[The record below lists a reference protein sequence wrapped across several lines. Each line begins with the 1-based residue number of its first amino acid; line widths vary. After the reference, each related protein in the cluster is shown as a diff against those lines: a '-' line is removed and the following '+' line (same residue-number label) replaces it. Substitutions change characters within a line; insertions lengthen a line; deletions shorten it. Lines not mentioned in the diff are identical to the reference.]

1 MGNLSGIEDENMTKT
16 LRRHSSHW
24 GAFTAEV
31 DEGRIV
37 GVRPFEKDP
46 DPSPLIESMADAVY
60 DESRVARPMIRK
72 GWLDHGPGGNRT
84 QRGAEPFV
92 AVPWDEAL
100 DIVAAEV
107 DRVRHEHGNTAI
119 FGGSYGWSSAGRFHH
134 AKTQLHRY
142 LNTVGGF
149 TDQKH
154 TYSIAAG
161 YAILPHI
168 LGSARTA
175 MTDYT
180 SWDSIAA
187 NTQLMVAFG
196 GVPLKNMQVLSG
208 GPAEHISGPS
218 LKAAV
223 EAGVEIVNVSPI
235 RDDVAA
241 NLGATWVGLRPN
253 TDVALMLALAHTL
266 ETEGLADQ
274 QFLKRYCVG
283 YEKFRPYL
291 LGTAD
296 GIAKNAEWAAPIC
309 DIDADT
315 IRQLARRMASK
326 RTFINTNWSLQ
337 RGEYGEQPFWMTV
350 TLAAMLGGIG
360 LPGRGFGFGYGSMG
374 NTGNPRRP
382 APTPSLSTGDNPCPE
397 WIPVARISDML
408 LNPVT
413 EYEFDGETRTY
424 PDIRLVYWCGGNPFH
439 HHQDLNRLVRAWQQP
454 ETIVVNEPWWTATA
468 KFSDIVLPSTTT
480 LERNDIGA
488 TSKDRFIMA
497 MDQTIDPVGD
507 ARNDFDIF
515 GGLARRAGT
524 EASFTEGRDEA
535 EWLRHLYDR
544 AQQQAAEQD
553 LTFPSFDDFWK
564 VGHVET
570 PRAEKPIVMME
581 SFRAD
586 PEAAPL
592 SSPSGKIQIFSDVVD
607 GFGYDDCPGHAVWR
621 EPTEWLGA
629 DTAKTYPL
637 HMISNQPRTRLHGQ
651 LDNGRVSRD
660 SKIQEREPVW
670 IHPEDAATRKL
681 ADGDI
686 VRVFNAR
693 GATLAGILITE
704 EVRPGVIQFATG
716 AWYDPAE
723 PGTEN
728 SLDKHGNP
736 NVLTRDVGTSRLGQ
750 GPSAHSALVDIERFE
765 GELPAVTAHK
775 PPQVVPR

>member
-1 MGNLSGIEDENMTKT
+1 MTKT

-24 GAFTAEV
+24 GAFTAEI
-31 DEGRIV
+31 DEGRLV
-37 GVRPFEKDP
+37 GVRAFEKDP
-46 DPSPLIESMADAVY
+46 DPSPLIQSMPDAVY

-84 QRGAEPFV
+84 QRGTEPFV

-107 DRVRHEHGNTAI
+107 DRVRHEHGNSAI

-142 LNTVGGF
+142 LNTIGGF
-149 TDQKH
+149 TAQKH

-168 LGSARTA
+168 LGSARAA

-187 NTQLMVAFG
+187 NTELMVAFG

-223 EAGVEIVNVSPI
+223 DAGMEIINVSPI

-241 NLGATWVGLRPN
+241 HLGAAWLAVRPN

-266 ETEGLADQ
+266 ETEGLTDE
-274 QFLKRYCVG
+274 QFLDRYCVG
-283 YEKFRPYL
+283 YERFRPYL
-291 LGTAD
+291 LGESDGTVKDAD
-296 GIAKNAEWAAPIC
+296 WAAPIC
-309 DIDADT
+309 DIDANA
-315 IRQLARRMASK
+315 IRDLARRMASK

-337 RGEYGEQPFWMTV
+337 RSEYGEQPFWMTV

-374 NTGNPRRP
+374 NTGNPRRTT
-382 APTPSLSTGDNPCPE
+382 PTPSLATGDNPCAE

-408 LNPVT
+408 LHPGSD
-413 EYEFDGETRTY
+413 YEFDGETRTY
-424 PDIRLVYWCGGNPFH
+424 PDIRLIYWCGGNPFH

-454 ETIVVNEPWWTATA
+454 ETIIVNEPWWTATA

-497 MDQTIDPVGD
+497 MEQTIDPVGD
-507 ARNDFDIF
+507 ARNDFEIF
-515 GGLARRAGT
+515 RGLARRAGT
-524 EASFTEGRDEA
+524 EAIFTEGRDEA

-544 AQQQAAEQD
+544 ARQQAAEQD
-553 LTFPSFDDFWK
+553 LTFPSFDEFWQA
-564 VGHVET
+564 GHVET
-570 PRAEKPIVMME
+570 PRAEKPIVMLE

-586 PEAAPL
+586 PAATPL
-592 SSPSGKIQIFSDVVD
+592 SSPSGKIEIFSDVVD
-607 GFGYDDCPGHAVWR
+607 GYGYDDCPGHAVWR

-629 DTAKTYPL
+629 DAAKTYPL

-651 LDNGRVSRD
+651 LDNGRISRD
-660 SKIQEREPVW
+660 SKIREREPIW
-670 IHPEDAATRKL
+670 IHPLDAAARNIT
-681 ADGDI
+681 DGDI

-693 GATLAGILITE
+693 GATLAGVLVSE

-716 AWYDPAE
+716 AWYDPVE
-723 PGTEN
+723 PGAEN

-736 NVLTRDVGTSRLGQ
+736 NVLTRDAGTSRLGQ
-750 GPSAHSALVDIERFE
+750 GPSAHSALVDVERFE
-765 GELPAVTAHK
+765 GEAPVVTAHK
-775 PPQVVPR
+775 PPQITSR

>member
-1 MGNLSGIEDENMTKT
+1 MTNER
-16 LRRHSSHW
+16 RRHSSHW
-24 GAFTAEV
+24 GAFTAEI

-46 DPSPLIESMADAVY
+46 DPSPLIESMPDAVY

-72 GWLDHGPGGNRT
+72 GWLDNGPGGNRQ

-100 DIVAAEV
+100 DIVAAEI
-107 DRVRHEHGNTAI
+107 DRVRHEHGNSAI

-149 TDQKH
+149 TAQKH

-168 LGSARTA
+168 LGSARAA

-187 NTQLMVAFG
+187 NTELMVAFG

-223 EAGVEIVNVSPI
+223 DAGVEIVNVSPI
-235 RDDVAA
+235 RDDVSAH
-241 NLGATWVGLRPN
+241 LGATWLALRPN
-253 TDVALMLALAHTL
+253 TDVTLMLALAHTL
-266 ETEGLADQ
+266 ETEGLADVE
-274 QFLKRYCVG
+274 FLNRYCVG

-291 LGTAD
+291 LGTTD
-296 GIAKNAEWAAPIC
+296 GIAKDPDWAAPIC
-309 DIDADT
+309 GIDADS
-315 IRQLARRMASK
+315 IRQLARRMAAK

-382 APTPSLSTGDNPCPE
+382 APTPSLSTGENPCDE

-408 LNPVT
+408 LNPGGA
-413 EYEFDGETRTY
+413 YEFDGETRAY

-454 ETIVVNEPWWTATA
+454 ETIIVNEPWWTATA

-497 MDQTIDPVGD
+497 MDQTIDPVGE
-507 ARNDFDIF
+507 ARHDFEIF
-515 GGLARRAGT
+515 GALARRAGT
-524 EASFTEGRDEA
+524 EDSFSEGRDEA

-544 AQQQAAEQD
+544 ARQQAAEQD
-553 LTFPSFDDFWK
+553 LTLPSFDEFWQT
-564 VGHVET
+564 GYVET
-570 PRAEKPIVMME
+570 PRADKPIVMLAA
-581 SFRAD
+581 FRAD
-586 PEAAPL
+586 PEANPL
-592 SSPSGKIQIFSDVVD
+592 TSPSGKVQIFSDVVD

-629 DTAKTYPL
+629 ETAKTYPL

-651 LDNGRVSRD
+651 LDNGRVSRN
-660 SKIQEREPVW
+660 SKIQQREPIW
-670 IHPEDAATRKL
+670 IHPDDAASRNIT
-681 ADGDI
+681 DGDI
-686 VRVFNAR
+686 VRAFNAR
-693 GATLAGILITE
+693 GAALAGVMITE

-723 PGTEN
+723 PGAEN

-750 GPSAHSALVDIERFE
+750 GPSAHSALVDVEIYN
-765 GELPAVTAHK
+765 GELLPVTAFK
-775 PPQVVPR
+775 PPRTVTR